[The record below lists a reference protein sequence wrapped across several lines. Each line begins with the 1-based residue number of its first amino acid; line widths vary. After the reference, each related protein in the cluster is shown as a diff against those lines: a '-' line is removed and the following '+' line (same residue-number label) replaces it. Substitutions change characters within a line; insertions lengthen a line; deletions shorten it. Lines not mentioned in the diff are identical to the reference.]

1 MKKLKVCL
9 SMGGGVS
16 LGAFSGAALTEALKL
31 LVLFGRDK
39 YGNKYDDVI
48 LDGMSGA
55 SAGSVSLA
63 IMIRCLID
71 YKSIMYKDFFLNHI
85 GTSKENVNSE
95 LEKRIE
101 ATYSQEAL
109 KEDVKSKMLAL
120 EVAQLMQELI
130 WVKEIDTDKLFKEAD
145 FDPLKPFGLLN
156 RTAIIALVRNYFL
169 EGVEN
174 IDMSN
179 RQLLGDR
186 TLMAFSMANMSPMAY
201 GEKGTNL
208 NEPPSLVKTFQT
220 ATNINNHNELRV
232 FNFLF
237 EDITELRTDSRYITV
252 TSNSDVNNI
261 KNGKSLNSAETW
273 SIITASAIA
282 SGAFPVGF
290 APVVLE
296 RYKHEYSK
304 KEWKPKNE
312 KIDKMNYAYI
322 DGGTF
327 NNEPIKEAF
336 KMGYYNDFESVEDG
350 DRLILFVDPS
360 IPDEVKVQQ
369 LKSLDPLGDLEKSKL
384 SSLMENKFKGEF
396 GKAYAIVTDLVG
408 MIHGQSKIN
417 EEAKVAK
424 FYTSVLFKNTL
435 INYLKSIRNFNLNA
449 LFNIDLIKSTYN
461 ALEETL
467 EDRQISI
474 GTRDVWELIWKKYKK
489 LCLESNSETCLSESS
504 FKDLYKLINLGN
516 SQGEI
521 DKLLSECSKEDK
533 DKIAASFLIT
543 ITESALNQSGKSELA
558 ERAGIFPVILSDV
571 DNPRYRIEDLPGSE
585 FSAFGGFASI
595 SAREACFMKARL
607 DSIICLSEN
616 DFREYHYNTMLK
628 QNLLNLKPYIDGKT
642 VSKLLDSFKAK
653 YAEKKSKHLL
663 EYEKNI
669 LNNLRKP
676 LIKRISSI
684 GDNVINIFLYLKIFG
699 SGIASIFNKNFAF
712 SYILKESLFKDT
724 ISKAANIAIKFRY
737 RITSDNA
744 KLKINNKDISVE
756 KGNGYYYFK
765 LFLAQKEYILDIN
778 KTNIF
783 DKCYLSTERLRPNN
797 FDEVGRVHS
806 IQIGKSTVFNIV
818 DLNFLENDRDKL
830 VFGINPVVEIEI
842 NDNVFTITK
851 ISELSKSL
859 HEEINS

>member
-261 KNGKSLNSAETW
+261 KNGK
-273 SIITASAIA
+273 
-282 SGAFPVGF
+282 
-290 APVVLE
+290 
-296 RYKHEYSK
+296 
-304 KEWKPKNE
+304 
-312 KIDKMNYAYI
+312 
-322 DGGTF
+322 
-327 NNEPIKEAF
+327 
-336 KMGYYNDFESVEDG
+336 
-350 DRLILFVDPS
+350 
-360 IPDEVKVQQ
+360 
-369 LKSLDPLGDLEKSKL
+369 
-384 SSLMENKFKGEF
+384 
-396 GKAYAIVTDLVG
+396 
-408 MIHGQSKIN
+408 
-417 EEAKVAK
+417 
-424 FYTSVLFKNTL
+424 
-435 INYLKSIRNFNLNA
+435 
-449 LFNIDLIKSTYN
+449 
-461 ALEETL
+461 
-467 EDRQISI
+467 
-474 GTRDVWELIWKKYKK
+474 
-489 LCLESNSETCLSESS
+489 
-504 FKDLYKLINLGN
+504 
-516 SQGEI
+516 
-521 DKLLSECSKEDK
+521 
-533 DKIAASFLIT
+533 
-543 ITESALNQSGKSELA
+543 
-558 ERAGIFPVILSDV
+558 
-571 DNPRYRIEDLPGSE
+571 
-585 FSAFGGFASI
+585 
-595 SAREACFMKARL
+595 
-607 DSIICLSEN
+607 
-616 DFREYHYNTMLK
+616 
-628 QNLLNLKPYIDGKT
+628 
-642 VSKLLDSFKAK
+642 
-653 YAEKKSKHLL
+653 
-663 EYEKNI
+663 
-669 LNNLRKP
+669 
-676 LIKRISSI
+676 
-684 GDNVINIFLYLKIFG
+684 
-699 SGIASIFNKNFAF
+699 
-712 SYILKESLFKDT
+712 
-724 ISKAANIAIKFRY
+724 
-737 RITSDNA
+737 
-744 KLKINNKDISVE
+744 
-756 KGNGYYYFK
+756 
-765 LFLAQKEYILDIN
+765 
-778 KTNIF
+778 
-783 DKCYLSTERLRPNN
+783 
-797 FDEVGRVHS
+797 
-806 IQIGKSTVFNIV
+806 
-818 DLNFLENDRDKL
+818 
-830 VFGINPVVEIEI
+830 
-842 NDNVFTITK
+842 
-851 ISELSKSL
+851 
-859 HEEINS
+859 